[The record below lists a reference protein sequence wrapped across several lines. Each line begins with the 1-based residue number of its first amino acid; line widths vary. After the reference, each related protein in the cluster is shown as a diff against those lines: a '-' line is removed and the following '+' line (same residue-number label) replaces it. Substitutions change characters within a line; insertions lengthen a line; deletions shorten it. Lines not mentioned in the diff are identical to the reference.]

1 MDSFRGLDCNYSSAA
16 LMLSGSPARG
26 ELVCTRR
33 KEHQKEGAH
42 TYKKPRPSAV
52 ITIRPQ

>member
-1 MDSFRGLDCNYSSAA
+1 MDSFRGQVCNYSSTA

-26 ELVCTRR
+26 GVGLY
-33 KEHQKEGAH
+33 QKEGAH